1 MCVSTFYDHT
11 TIKHIST
18 VSTTISTVSLDLAT
32 ARADTVASLLTQTYI
47 LMSLNPVVSLFFV
60 HEGWGWLFRSL
71 NTERPPYIK
80 ALNLR

>member
-1 MCVSTFYDHT
+1 MRKYFF
-11 TIKHIST
+11 KHISN

-60 HEGWGWLFRSL
+60 HEGWGWLL
-71 NTERPPYIK
+71 NTAASIYQVAK
-80 ALNLR
+80 YKVAKS